1 MQSNPEFSRFLLIIS
16 SQTGNKEINVHEYS
30 EICKIVRLTG
40 ILKKT
45 HAGVRTPEDAV
56 RPS

>member
-1 MQSNPEFSRFLLIIS
+1 MQSDPEFSRFHLTIIS

-45 HAGVRTPEDAV
+45 PDGLLSNCPI
-56 RPS
+56 